1 MTLCK
6 NVTKPRSVDQK
17 NLVALFERLESI
29 RDDLRA
35 GGSVVPT
42 WRTYKGQRLGP
53 YFRVA
58 YRVGGQQ
65 KSVFIG
71 CDAELAEK
79 VRSYLHHL
87 QRQRNESANLNRMR
101 RAAAKRFTESRE
113 QFGAELAAVG
123 LRLRGSQVIGWRAWK
138 RHQGSSG
145 QVKSVSNESK
155 GLRHEVRSQQ
165 Q

>member
-1 MTLCK
+1 MTLRK
-6 NVTKPRSVDQK
+6 NVTKPKSVDQK
-17 NLVALFERLESI
+17 SPVDLFDRLGSI

-35 GGSVVPT
+35 GGSVVST
-42 WRTYKGQRLGP
+42 WRTYQGQRLGP

-58 YRVGGQQ
+58 YRVGGRQ

-79 VRSYLHHL
+79 VRSYLHNL

-101 RAAAKRFTESRE
+101 RAAAKQFAVSRK
-113 QFGAELAAVG
+113 QFGEELAAVG

-138 RHQGSSG
+138 RQQGTFSQEKTISH
-145 QVKSVSNESK
+145 ERK
-155 GLRHEVRSQQ
+155 GLPHEVQSQKQ
-165 Q
+165 